1 MYVTLVRDLRQS
13 MLGRA
18 KRARV
23 QALVLLPFVIAV
35 VLAYTYRVQ
44 LFGIDTPIRI
54 IAAIA
59 LLALGWAFAR
69 DLGRATA
76 PILFKRMDPATAG
89 TVGFLIRLFA
99 LGVSV
104 LVALRF
110 AGLQPQTV
118 AVGGAITVVIL
129 GLASQQTL
137 GNVIAGTVL
146 LSARPFKVRDR
157 VRFQGGPLAGRIEGT
172 VLSLG
177 LLYTTL
183 EQGADTVLVP
193 NSVVLNCAVVPLRE
207 AAAVDLRAR
216 LRPGVR
222 PSQIQDLLQSMVKT
236 ETLDDPHIG
245 LEEIDSEE
253 VVVRIAATP
262 VSHEHGPQLADEI
275 LAAIGPV
282 TRSEEHTN
290 GSGDEQT
297 NGSGDEPRPAASSP
311 ARPNGG

>member
-1 MYVTLVRDLRQS
+1 

-35 VLAYTYRVQ
+35 VLAYTYRVK

-54 IAAIA
+54 VAAIA

-69 DLGRATA
+69 DLGRAVA
-76 PILFKRMDPATAG
+76 PILFKRMDPGTAG
-89 TVGFLIRLFA
+89 TVGFLVRLFA
-99 LGVSV
+99 LGVSI

-110 AGLQPQTV
+110 AGLEPQTV

-157 VRFQGGPLAGRIEGT
+157 VRFQGGPLAGTVEGT
-172 VLSLG
+172 VVSLG

-193 NSVVLNCAVVPLRE
+193 NSVALNCAVVPLRE
-207 AAAVDLRAR
+207 PASVDLKAR

-222 PSQIQDLLQSMVKT
+222 PSQIQELLSSVVKT
-236 ETLDDPHIG
+236 ETLDDAHIA
-245 LEEIDSEE
+245 LEEIDAEE
-253 VVVRIAATP
+253 VVMRIAATP
-262 VSHEHGPQLADEI
+262 VREEHGPKLADEI
-275 LAAIGPV
+275 LAAIAPV
-282 TRSEEHTN
+282 MRGDQSAN
-290 GSGDEQT
+290 GDPAERPP
-297 NGSGDEPRPAASSP
+297 EPAPAGRPSS
-311 ARPNGG
+311 

>member
-13 MLGRA
+13 MLARA

-23 QALVLLPFVIAV
+23 QALVLLPFVVAV

-54 IAAIA
+54 IAAVS

-69 DLGRATA
+69 DLGRASA
-76 PILFKRMDPATAG
+76 PALFKRMDPGTAG
-89 TVGFLIRLFA
+89 TVGFLVRLFA
-99 LGVSV
+99 LGIAV

-110 AGLQPQTV
+110 SGLEPQTL
-118 AVGGAITVVIL
+118 AVGGAITAVIF

-146 LSARPFKVRDR
+146 LSARPFRVRDR
-157 VRFQGGPLAGRIEGT
+157 VRFQGGPLAGRVEGT

-183 EQGADTVLVP
+183 EQGKDTVLVP

-207 AAAVDLRAR
+207 PASVDLRAR

-222 PSQIQDLLQSMVKT
+222 PSQIQDLLENMVKT

-245 LEEIDSEE
+245 LEEIDAEE

-262 VSHEHGPQLADEI
+262 ASEEHGPQLADEI

-282 TRSEEHTN
+282 MRRDGN
-290 GSGDEQT
+290 GNGGSGDGGLDERSH
-297 NGSGDEPRPAASSP
+297 GSEPEPAGRPS
-311 ARPNGG
+311 

>member
-1 MYVTLVRDLRQS
+1 MYVTLVRDLRQT

-23 QALVLLPFVIAV
+23 QALVLLPFVVAV
-35 VLAYTYRVQ
+35 ILAYTYRVQ

-69 DLGRATA
+69 DLGRAVA
-76 PILFKRMDPATAG
+76 PILFKRMDPGTAG

-99 LGVSV
+99 LGVSI

-110 AGLQPQTV
+110 AGLEPQTV

-157 VRFQGGPLAGRIEGT
+157 VRFQGGPLAGKVEGT

-183 EQGADTVLVP
+183 EQGADTILVP
-193 NSVVLNCAVVPLRE
+193 NSVVLNCAVVPLKE
-207 AAAVDLRAR
+207 AASVDLRAR

-222 PSQIQDLLQSMVKT
+222 PSQIQELLENMVKT

-245 LEEIDSEE
+245 LEEIDAEE

-262 VSHEHGPQLADEI
+262 VAEEHGPQLADEI

-282 TRSEEHTN
+282 MRGDHTGNGDSGERSPE
-290 GSGDEQT
+290 S
-297 NGSGDEPRPAASSP
+297 EPEPAGRPS
-311 ARPNGG
+311 

>member
-1 MYVTLVRDLRQS
+1 MYVTLVRDLRQT
-13 MLGRA
+13 MLARA

-23 QALVLLPFVIAV
+23 QTLILLPFVIAV

-54 IAAIA
+54 VAAIA

-76 PILFKRMDPATAG
+76 PILFKRMDPGTAG
-89 TVGFLIRLFA
+89 TIGFLIRLFA

-146 LSARPFKVRDR
+146 LSAQPFRVRDR
-157 VRFQGGPLAGRIEGT
+157 VRFQGGPLAGTVEGT
-172 VLSLG
+172 VVSLG

-183 EQGADTVLVP
+183 ERGADTVLVP
-193 NSVVLNCAVVPLRE
+193 NSVALNCAVVPLKE
-207 AAAVDLRAR
+207 PASVNLKAR
-216 LRPGVR
+216 FRPGVR
-222 PSQIQDLLQSMVKT
+222 PSQIQELLDAVVKT
-236 ETLDDPHIG
+236 ETLDDAHIA
-245 LEEIDSEE
+245 LEEIDADE

-262 VSHEHGPQLADEI
+262 VSDEHGPQLADEI
-275 LAAIGPV
+275 LAAIGPA
-282 TRSEEHTN
+282 TRGEERVN
-290 GSGDEQT
+290 G
-297 NGSGDEPRPAASSP
+297 NGDEPRPAASNPHS
-311 ARPNGG
+311 NGV

>member
-1 MYVTLVRDLRQS
+1 MYVTLVRDIRQS
-13 MLGRA
+13 MLARA

-54 IAAIA
+54 VAAIA

-69 DLGRATA
+69 DLGRAVA
-76 PILFKRMDPATAG
+76 PILFKRMDPGTAG

-146 LSARPFKVRDR
+146 LSAQPFRVRDR
-157 VRFQGGPLAGRIEGT
+157 VRFQGGPLAGTVEGT
-172 VLSLG
+172 VVSLG

-193 NSVVLNCAVVPLRE
+193 NSVALNCAVVPLKE
-207 AAAVDLRAR
+207 PASVDLKAR

-222 PSQIQDLLQSMVKT
+222 PSQIQELLDTVVTT
-236 ETLDDPHIG
+236 ETLDDAHIA
-245 LEEIDSEE
+245 LEEIDAEE
-253 VVVRIAATP
+253 VVMRIAATP
-262 VSHEHGPQLADEI
+262 ASDKHGPQLADEI
-275 LAAIGPV
+275 LAAIAPV
-282 TRSEEHTN
+282 MSRDGNGGDGSVDG
-290 GSGDEQT
+290 GSGERSQ
-297 NGSGDEPRPAASSP
+297 EPESEPEAAGRPS
-311 ARPNGG
+311 